1 MEYTMGTKLTNI
13 SVDMNIVKKLC
24 KINEYKGEQ
33 IKQPKSVIIDMTD
46 DAILKFVYDT
56 YIDNFTGGKE
66 NLIKLINNEITPHS
80 REDIGVVEFRDVVK
94 TVNSAVYDTYID
106 NFTGGKENLIK
117 LINNEITPHS
127 REDIGVVEF
136 RDVVKTVNSAYEDI
150 QICSQTILELH
161 GYLHRYSLVRG
172 GRYRNEA
179 LGYLNLEYGTFDE
192 FNKDLDNEFNVEKNI
207 ENKVENLC
215 KKYYELLKEDKV
227 QNLIIIASFVMD
239 FILISPF
246 KEDNL
251 AMAKILTLLLLNK
264 SGYEIGRFTSLGNL
278 YYDEN
283 YTYFKTLFTKQ
294 GDFERDSYNMNK
306 WLDYFL
312 EFILIA
318 YEDLTEE
325 MNLTGNKK
333 ETKTRRIEKVINSTL
348 GYFTKDDVRN
358 QCPDIPE
365 PTINRVFNNLR
376 KSGKIE
382 VVAKGRS
389 AKWKKK

>member
-1 MEYTMGTKLTNI
+1 MGYTMGTKLANI
-13 SVDMNIVKKLC
+13 SVDMNNVKKLC

-33 IKQPKSVIIDMTD
+33 IVYKKQPKNVVALMTD

-56 YIDNFTGGKE
+56 YIDSFLEGQE
-66 NLIKLINNEITPHS
+66 NLVKLIHNEITPQS
-80 REDIGVVEFRDVVK
+80 RDEISVVEFRDVIK
-94 TVNSAVYDTYID
+94 TINSA
-106 NFTGGKENLIK
+106 F
-117 LINNEITPHS
+117 
-127 REDIGVVEF
+127 EDI
-136 RDVVKTVNSAYEDI
+136 KIS
-150 QICSQTILELH
+150 SQTILELH
-161 GYLHRYSLVRG
+161 GYLHRYSLTRG

-179 LGYLNLEYGTFDE
+179 IVLNDFGKSNDDFD
-192 FNKDLDNEFNVEKNI
+192 NVQDIENNI
-207 ENKVENLC
+207 GNKVESLC
-215 KKYYELLKEDKV
+215 EKYYKCLEENKIQD
-227 QNLIIIASFVMD
+227 LIIIASFIMD

-251 AMAKILTLLLLNK
+251 AMSKIMTLLLLNK

-278 YYDEN
+278 YNDEN
-283 YTYFKTLFTKQ
+283 YSYFKTIFSKQ
-294 GDFERDSYNMNK
+294 GDLERESYNMNK

-312 EFILIA
+312 SFVLAA
-318 YEDLTEE
+318 YEDLNEE
-325 MNLTGNKK
+325 MNLTGSKK

-389 AKWKKK
+389 AKWKKR

>member
-1 MEYTMGTKLTNI
+1 MGYTMGTKLANI
-13 SVDMNIVKKLC
+13 SVDMNNVKKLC

-33 IKQPKSVIIDMTD
+33 IVYKKQPKNVVALMTD

-56 YIDNFTGGKE
+56 YIDSFLGGQE
-66 NLIKLINNEITPHS
+66 NLVKLIHNEITPQS
-80 REDIGVVEFRDVVK
+80 RDEISVVEFRDVIK
-94 TVNSAVYDTYID
+94 TINSA
-106 NFTGGKENLIK
+106 F
-117 LINNEITPHS
+117 
-127 REDIGVVEF
+127 EDI
-136 RDVVKTVNSAYEDI
+136 KIS
-150 QICSQTILELH
+150 SQTILELH
-161 GYLHRYSLVRG
+161 GYLHRYSLIRG
-172 GRYRNEA
+172 GRYRNEEIVF
-179 LGYLNLEYGTFDE
+179 NDFDNIQE
-192 FNKDLDNEFNVEKNI
+192 IDNNI
-207 ENKVENLC
+207 GNKVESLC
-215 KKYYELLKEDKV
+215 EKYYKFLEENKIQD
-227 QNLIIIASFVMD
+227 LIIIASFIMD

-251 AMAKILTLLLLNK
+251 AMSKIMTLLLLNK

-278 YYDEN
+278 YNDEN
-283 YTYFKTLFTKQ
+283 YSYFKTIFSKQ
-294 GDFERDSYNMNK
+294 GDLERESHNMNK

-312 EFILIA
+312 SFVLAA
-318 YEDLTEE
+318 YEDLNEE
-325 MNLTGNKK
+325 MNLTGSKK

-389 AKWKKK
+389 AKWKKR

>member
-1 MEYTMGTKLTNI
+1 MEYTMGTKLANI
-13 SVDMNIVKKLC
+13 SVDMNNVKKLC

-33 IKQPKSVIIDMTD
+33 IVYKKQPKNVVTSMTD

-56 YIDNFTGGKE
+56 YIDSFLGGQE
-66 NLIKLINNEITPHS
+66 NLVKLIHNEITPQS
-80 REDIGVVEFRDVVK
+80 RDEIGVVEFRDVIK
-94 TVNSAVYDTYID
+94 TINSA
-106 NFTGGKENLIK
+106 F
-117 LINNEITPHS
+117 
-127 REDIGVVEF
+127 
-136 RDVVKTVNSAYEDI
+136 EDI

-161 GYLHRYSLVRG
+161 GYLHRYSLIRG

-179 LGYLNLEYGTFDE
+179 IGFIDFGKPNDDFD
-192 FNKDLDNEFNVEKNI
+192 NVHDIEKNI
-207 ENKVENLC
+207 EYKVESLC
-215 KKYYELLKEDKV
+215 KKYYKFLEENKIQD
-227 QNLIIIASFVMD
+227 LIIIASFIMD
-239 FILISPF
+239 FMLIAPF
-246 KEDNL
+246 KENNL
-251 AMAKILTLLLLNK
+251 AMSKILTLLLLNK

-278 YYDEN
+278 YNDEN
-283 YTYFKTLFTKQ
+283 YSYFKTLFSKQ
-294 GDFERDSYNMNK
+294 GDLERESYNMNK

-312 EFILIA
+312 SIVLSA
-318 YEDLTEE
+318 YEDLSEE
-325 MNLTGNKK
+325 MNLTGIKK

-389 AKWKKK
+389 AKWKKR

>member
-1 MEYTMGTKLTNI
+1 MEYTMGTKLANI
-13 SVDMNIVKKLC
+13 SVDMNNVKKLC

-33 IKQPKSVIIDMTD
+33 IVYKKQPKNVVTSMTD

-56 YIDNFTGGKE
+56 YIDSFLGGQE
-66 NLIKLINNEITPHS
+66 NLVKLIHNEITPQS
-80 REDIGVVEFRDVVK
+80 RDEIGVVEFRDVIK
-94 TVNSAVYDTYID
+94 TINSA
-106 NFTGGKENLIK
+106 F
-117 LINNEITPHS
+117 
-127 REDIGVVEF
+127 
-136 RDVVKTVNSAYEDI
+136 EDI

-161 GYLHRYSLVRG
+161 GYLHRYSLIRG

-179 LGYLNLEYGTFDE
+179 IGFIDFGKPNDD
-192 FNKDLDNEFNVEKNI
+192 FNNVHDIEKNI
-207 ENKVENLC
+207 EYKMESLC
-215 KKYYELLKEDKV
+215 EKYYKFLEENKIQD
-227 QNLIIIASFVMD
+227 LIIIASFIMD
-239 FILISPF
+239 FMLISPF

-251 AMAKILTLLLLNK
+251 AMSKILTLLLLNK
-264 SGYEIGRFTSLGNL
+264 SGYEVGRFTSLGNL
-278 YYDEN
+278 YNDEN
-283 YTYFKTLFTKQ
+283 YSYFKTLFSKQ
-294 GDFERDSYNMNK
+294 GDLERESYNMNK

-312 EFILIA
+312 SFVLSS
-318 YEDLTEE
+318 YEDLSEE
-325 MNLTGNKK
+325 MNLTGIKK

>member
-1 MEYTMGTKLTNI
+1 MGYTMGTTLANI
-13 SVDMNIVKKLC
+13 SVDMNNVKKLC

-33 IKQPKSVIIDMTD
+33 IVYKKQPKNVVALMTD

-56 YIDNFTGGKE
+56 YIDSFLGGQE
-66 NLIKLINNEITPHS
+66 NLVKLIHNEITPQS
-80 REDIGVVEFRDVVK
+80 RDEISVVEFRDVIK
-94 TVNSAVYDTYID
+94 TINSA
-106 NFTGGKENLIK
+106 F
-117 LINNEITPHS
+117 
-127 REDIGVVEF
+127 EDI
-136 RDVVKTVNSAYEDI
+136 KIS
-150 QICSQTILELH
+150 SQTILELH
-161 GYLHRYSLVRG
+161 GYLHRYSLTRG
-172 GRYRNEA
+172 GRYRNEEIVF
-179 LGYLNLEYGTFDE
+179 NDFDNIQE
-192 FNKDLDNEFNVEKNI
+192 IDNNI
-207 ENKVENLC
+207 GNKVESLC
-215 KKYYELLKEDKV
+215 EKYYKFLEENKIQD
-227 QNLIIIASFVMD
+227 LIIIASFIMD

-251 AMAKILTLLLLNK
+251 AMSKIMTLLLLNK

-278 YYDEN
+278 YNDEN
-283 YTYFKTLFTKQ
+283 YSYFKTIFSKQ
-294 GDFERDSYNMNK
+294 GDLERESHNMNK

-312 EFILIA
+312 SFVLAA
-318 YEDLTEE
+318 YEDLNEE
-325 MNLTGNKK
+325 MNLTGSKK

-389 AKWKKK
+389 AKWKKR

>member
-1 MEYTMGTKLTNI
+1 MEYTMGTKLANI
-13 SVDMNIVKKLC
+13 SVDMNNVKKLC

-33 IKQPKSVIIDMTD
+33 IVYKKQPKNVVTSMTD

-56 YIDNFTGGKE
+56 YIDSFLGGQE
-66 NLIKLINNEITPHS
+66 NLVKLIHNEITPQS
-80 REDIGVVEFRDVVK
+80 RDEIGVVEFRDVIK
-94 TVNSAVYDTYID
+94 TINSA
-106 NFTGGKENLIK
+106 F
-117 LINNEITPHS
+117 
-127 REDIGVVEF
+127 
-136 RDVVKTVNSAYEDI
+136 EDI

-161 GYLHRYSLVRG
+161 GYLHRYSLIRG

-179 LGYLNLEYGTFDE
+179 IGFIDFGKPNDN
-192 FNKDLDNEFNVEKNI
+192 FNNVHDIEKNI
-207 ENKVENLC
+207 EYKVESLC
-215 KKYYELLKEDKV
+215 KQYYKFLEENKIQD
-227 QNLIIIASFVMD
+227 LIIIASFIMD
-239 FILISPF
+239 FMLISPF
-246 KEDNL
+246 KENNL
-251 AMAKILTLLLLNK
+251 AMSKILTLLLLNK

-278 YYDEN
+278 YNDEN
-283 YTYFKTLFTKQ
+283 YSYFKTLFSKQ
-294 GDFERDSYNMNK
+294 GDLERESYNMNK

-312 EFILIA
+312 SFVLSA
-318 YEDLTEE
+318 YEDLSEE
-325 MNLTGNKK
+325 MNLTGIKK

-389 AKWKKK
+389 AKWKKR

>member
-1 MEYTMGTKLTNI
+1 MGFGVNIMEYTMGTKLTNI

-33 IKQPKSVIIDMTD
+33 IIYKKQPKSVIIDMTD
-46 DAILKFVYDT
+46 DAITKFVYDT
-56 YIDNFTGGKE
+56 YIDSFN
-66 NLIKLINNEITPHS
+66 
-80 REDIGVVEFRDVVK
+80 
-94 TVNSAVYDTYID
+94 
-106 NFTGGKENLIK
+106 GGKENLIK

-179 LGYLNLEYGTFDE
+179 LGYLNLEYEKFDE
-192 FNKDLDNEFNVEKNI
+192 FN
-207 ENKVENLC
+207 
-215 KKYYELLKEDKV
+215 
-227 QNLIIIASFVMD
+227 
-239 FILISPF
+239 
-246 KEDNL
+246 NL

-264 SGYEIGRFTSLGNL
+264 SGYEIGRFTSLGKL

-283 YTYFKTLFTKQ
+283 YIYFKTLFTKQ

-333 ETKTRRIEKVINSTL
+333 ETKTRRIEKIINSTL